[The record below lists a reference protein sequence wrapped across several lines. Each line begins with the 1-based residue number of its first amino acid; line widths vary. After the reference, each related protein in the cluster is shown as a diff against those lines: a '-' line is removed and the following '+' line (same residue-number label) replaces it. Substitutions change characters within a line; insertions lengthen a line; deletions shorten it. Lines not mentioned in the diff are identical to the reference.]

1 MDYCKCYYNTN
12 GCIGVYFGQNV
23 NSLKREMKMENKEC
37 NCNID
42 VDNSFAFE
50 ILKEFKE
57 QNKRLEE
64 KDKRHTKTLIM
75 TFIISM
81 ITTTIIIFGVLF
93 YFGTF
98 DFSNSVTTNGEN
110 NISNVGS
117 SGIIIDKDF

>member
-1 MDYCKCYYNTN
+1 
-12 GCIGVYFGQNV
+12 
-23 NSLKREMKMENKEC
+23 MENKEC
-37 NCNID
+37 NCNIE

-64 KDKRHTKTLIM
+64 KDKRHNKALII

-93 YFGTF
+93 YFGKF
-98 DFSNSVTTNGEN
+98 DFSNSITTNGED

-117 SGIIIDKDF
+117 SGIIIGKDF